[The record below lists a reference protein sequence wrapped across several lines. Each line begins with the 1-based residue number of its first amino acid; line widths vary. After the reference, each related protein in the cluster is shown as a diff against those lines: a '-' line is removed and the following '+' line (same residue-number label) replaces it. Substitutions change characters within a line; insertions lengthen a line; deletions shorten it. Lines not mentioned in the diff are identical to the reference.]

1 MNTNL
6 KTIFTTLAYMLLV
19 TTIGCSNDDELP
31 LAAWELEINQVK
43 EATSKYR
50 DVNVAINEGFFDAS
64 GFVPDMGHHY
74 ILPQRIDNTFELES
88 PEILLYVP
96 DGSGTMEFVAIEYAV
111 PVEDIENPGNP
122 PEGFSGNQDVW
133 HLNTDLKQW
142 QLHVWIIRENPD
154 GIFAAHN
161 PTIGN
166 GN

>member
-1 MNTNL
+1 
-6 KTIFTTLAYMLLV
+6 
-19 TTIGCSNDDELP
+19 
-31 LAAWELEINQVK
+31 
-43 EATSKYR
+43 
-50 DVNVAINEGFFDAS
+50 
-64 GFVPDMGHHY
+64 
-74 ILPQRIDNTFELES
+74 LPQRIDNTFELES